1 MKFYL
6 DEDLSPKIAG
16 IMKRL
21 GADAITAHEVAMTGA
36 ADEEQLDFAAAQG
49 RCLVTR
55 NRNDFILI
63 SRMYLDSSQTHCG
76 VIIVPYTFKGNEF
89 SRIADA
95 LVAFASL
102 NPDGLPP
109 YTVTFLNDH
118 SNDTTGNTS
127 I

>member
-6 DEDLSPKIAG
+6 DEDLSPTITE
-16 IMKRL
+16 IMRRV
-21 GADAITAHEVAMTGA
+21 GTDAITAHEVEMTGA
-36 ADEEQLDFAAAQG
+36 TDEEQLDLAAGQG

-55 NRNDFILI
+55 NRNDFIMI
-63 SRMYLDSSQTHCG
+63 SRMYLDSNRPHCG

-89 SRIADA
+89 RRIAEA

-109 YTVTFLNDH
+109 YTVAFLNDKPL
-118 SNDTTGNTS
+118 
-127 I
+127 